1 MAREIRNCRRC
12 GKLFVYVGVPV
23 CEACVKKEEEQYARV
38 RQYLDENPRA
48 GVKETSEATEVP
60 VEMVIEFVRK
70 GLLVTSGG
78 SGIEGISCAICGKR
92 ISSGRVCPKCEADLL
107 TATGRSRPVAV
118 GDDKKMSRMYSMDMI
133 SRRKS

>member
-78 SGIEGISCAICGKR
+78 SGIEVFPALSAEAHIVRASM
-92 ISSGRVCPKCEADLL
+92 PKVR
-107 TATGRSRPVAV
+107 G
-118 GDDKKMSRMYSMDMI
+118 
-133 SRRKS
+133 